1 MRKTDKR
8 RRRNWIITAAAVIT
22 CVGIL
27 WNIGDFKREEALA
40 ASAQRETVKLRIIG
54 TTDIHGQLNSKDY
67 EQGVD
72 YSNGGLARLFEL
84 IKKTKSEVPAES
96 VITLDAGDTLF
107 DYTTE
112 YIFAEN
118 QQEIQ
123 PIYKALTRI
132 GYDAITLGNHDFDY
146 GYEYILR
153 QLNSTGLKDITV
165 VSNVTDSKTGEYPF
179 LENMLI
185 TRTLTSSSGNK
196 VEVKIGIIGQT
207 IPTLTSKTHSYT
219 GILKTEDMVENA
231 KTQAKKLKEMG
242 ADVIIALSHTG
253 IGPEKPETNFKNVAY
268 ALTKIEDIDV
278 VICGH
283 EHNLFPTT
291 DMTSAYYQL
300 PNVDRKTY
308 LMNGKNVIMAGNR
321 GSALGVVDL
330 TLNIYKD
337 TKRIAERTS
346 ELRLVTNKNTTENKE
361 IASSYG
367 VWEDKLLNYSTDIIA
382 KLKDGELIQN
392 FFGMLGDNAA
402 IQLLND
408 SKIDYAKR
416 FVHTTGTQYQKY
428 PIIAASTYTAY
439 GEISNE
445 DFINIHDDITESDLS
460 AIQPYNNYIYLYTIT
475 GKQLKEWLEWS
486 ASAYETTVNG
496 SKWTGGTMNELM
508 KQNGLKSL
516 LREDWLNDW
525 SNFYIFDG
533 IDYVIDPFSEPRYDL
548 SGNRISMGERITSLS
563 YNGKPITD
571 DMVFLLAT
579 NKITQPTA
587 ANKGVETQVALN
599 GFNRTQTVLSKY
611 IRQLAEEGS
620 ITPQIDKNWR
630 INIPEEK
637 SFIVKV
643 PYMGTELFK
652 KTVWFKSH
660 LKDIDFYSYFTASYP
675 ASDKDTT
682 APHIIVSPVITSA
695 TASPYKVAVQVT
707 DRSEIK
713 TIRYMTGAVKIEEF
727 AQNRG
732 MSLESDNTFTV
743 TKNDAYTIY
752 AEDSEGNKAIY
763 HFSIDNFR
771 DDLLSSPTIDSY
783 TNRKTKITGRGEPNA
798 KIIFEAYTGVYESKI
813 SKNGTFSFA
822 LPAQPS
828 GTVVSVYLK
837 NETNGLESARVNVT
851 VKRTG
856 PNQPSINPIM
866 NTAGFISGDLN
877 DDDAYLIAIIGD
889 TVYVPEKGGKELY
902 EKNIDIYNPSLKII
916 EVGFER
922 DSLGFCTLL
931 VPPQAGGADVKVY
944 NLDHVSRSSRVFST
958 TVREVGPNAPVVYEV
973 SNIENTIHGYIPAST
988 PKVYDVTI
996 TLGKASYT
1004 LKTDEKG
1011 SFRYQFTEQ
1020 LHAGD
1025 KITVTAYEEKN
1036 GTARNSYTTEL
1047 IVRDIEEYVR
1057 ENSTN
1062 LTLNKVTDKSYM
1074 ISGNFGDK
1082 GSVYVA
1088 ITNGTGKSFK
1098 STLNLVETSTTGRFI
1113 LRLDQKLD
1121 AGSMVYAMV
1130 RFDNGKIYT
1139 VSKTEVQAGKPD
1151 MPTLV
1156 KEITNS
1162 DKTVQLVAKKGSEV
1176 TLTIGD
1182 TVYTSTTAEYDDIN
1196 SRYLYTFEVNRT
1208 VSGTVVKAI
1217 AKNAVGTSDILTSA
1231 IVKAAPDQPKVD
1243 NIKKGATKIT
1253 GKIELLDYV
1262 VPDKEKTEAEVEG
1275 NTETVKKE
1283 EIPERFK
1290 DAPEKVAKTQTR
1302 IYAQIGK
1309 KYYEG
1314 SITNTGKFTIK
1325 IPSQKTGTEITV
1337 FGMNKAGRGPLI
1349 KVVVK

>member
-1 MRKTDKR
+1 MRKINMR
-8 RRRNWIITAAAVIT
+8 RRSKWIIAVVTVIIS
-22 CVGIL
+22 VSIL
-27 WNIGDFKREEALA
+27 WNMADMNRDEVQAAA
-40 ASAQRETVKLRIIG
+40 ASRETVNLRVIG
-54 TTDIHGQLNSKDY
+54 TTDLHGQLNSKDY

-72 YSNGGLARLFEL
+72 YSNGGLARLSDL
-84 IKKTKSEVPAES
+84 IKKTKSEVPSES
-96 VITLDAGDTLF
+96 IITLDAGDTLF

-123 PIYKALTRI
+123 PIYQAMTQI

-153 QLNSTGLKDITV
+153 QLNGTGLKDIAV

-185 TRTLTSSSGNK
+185 TRTLTSTTGNK

-231 KTQAKKLKEMG
+231 KVQAKKLKEAG

-253 IGPEKPETNFKNVAY
+253 IGPETPELNFKNVAY
-268 ALTKIEDIDV
+268 ALTKIEEIDV
-278 VICGH
+278 VVCGH
-283 EHNLFPTT
+283 EHNLFPTA
-291 DMTSAYYQL
+291 DMTSPYYQL
-300 PNVDRKTY
+300 PNVDRKTF

-330 TLNIYKD
+330 TLTVYKD
-337 TKRIAERTS
+337 TLRIADRKS
-346 ELRLVTNKNTTENKE
+346 EIRMVTDKNTTENKE
-361 IASSYG
+361 IATSYG

-408 SKIDYAKR
+408 AKIDYAAR
-416 FVHTTGTQYQKY
+416 YVQTTGSQYQNY
-428 PIIAASTYTAY
+428 PIIAASTYMAY
-439 GEISNE
+439 GAINNE

-475 GKQLKEWLEWS
+475 GKQIKEWLEWS

-496 SKWTGGTMNELM
+496 SKWTGGAMIELM
-508 KQNGLKSL
+508 KQNGIKSL

-525 SNFYIFDG
+525 SNFYVFDG
-533 IDYVIDPFSEPRYDL
+533 IDYVIDPFSEPRYDM
-548 SGNRISMGERITSLS
+548 SGNKIGMGERITSLS
-563 YNGKPITD
+563 YNGKPITN
-571 DMVFLLAT
+571 DMKFLLAT
-579 NKITQPTA
+579 NKITQPST
-587 ANKGVETQVALN
+587 ANKGVETQVVLN

-611 IRQLAEEGS
+611 IRRLAENGS
-620 ITPQIDKNWR
+620 VSPRIDNNWR
-630 INIPEEK
+630 VDIPADK

-643 PYMGTELFK
+643 PYIGAELFK
-652 KTVWFKSH
+652 KTSWYKGY
-660 LKDIDFYSYFTASYP
+660 LKDIDFYGYFTASYP
-675 ASDKDTT
+675 AVGKDTVE
-682 APHIIVSPVITSA
+682 PHIIASPVITNA

-713 TIRYMTGAVKIEEF
+713 TIKYLTGTMKIEDF
-727 AQNRG
+727 VQTKG
-732 MSLESDNTFTV
+732 MSLDSDNTFTV
-743 TKNDAYTIY
+743 TNNGNYTIF
-752 AEDSEGNKAIY
+752 AEDSEGNKGIY
-763 HFSIDNFR
+763 HLTIDNFR
-771 DDLLSSPTIDSY
+771 DDLLSSPTIDTY
-783 TNRKTKITGRGEPNA
+783 TNRKTKISGRGEPNA
-798 KIIFEAYTGVYESKI
+798 KIIFEAYTGVYESVI
-813 SKNGTFSFA
+813 SKTGTFSYA

-837 NETNGLESARVNVT
+837 NESNGLESARVSVN

-856 PNQPSINPIM
+856 PNMPSIYPIM
-866 NTAGFISGDLN
+866 NANGYISGDLN
-877 DDDAYLIAIIGD
+877 DDDASLIAIVGD

-902 EKNIDIYNPSLKII
+902 QKNTDIYNPSLNIV

-922 DSLGFCTLL
+922 DSMGICTLL
-931 VPPQAGGADVKVY
+931 VPPQAGGANVTIY
-944 NLDHVSRSSRVFST
+944 SLDHVSRSSRVYST
-958 TVREVGPNAPVVYEV
+958 KVREVGPNAPTVYDLT
-973 SNIENTIHGYIPAST
+973 NIENTIRGYIPAAAS
-988 PKVYDVTI
+988 KVYDVTI
-996 TLGKASYT
+996 KLGNARYT
-1004 LKTDEKG
+1004 VKSDEKG
-1011 SFRYQFTEQ
+1011 NFSYQFAEQ

-1025 KITVTAYEEKN
+1025 LIGVTAYDEKN
-1036 GTARNSYTTEL
+1036 GTSRNSYTTEL
-1047 IVRDIEEYVR
+1047 IVRDIDEYVKSQ
-1057 ENSTN
+1057 STN
-1062 LTLNKVTDKSYM
+1062 LTLNKVTDKSYL
-1074 ISGNFGDK
+1074 ISGNFADK
-1082 GSVYVA
+1082 GLVYIA

-1098 STLNLVETSTTGRFI
+1098 SVINSVETDEFGRFK

-1121 AGSMVYAMV
+1121 AGSVVYAMV

-1139 VSKTEVQAGKPD
+1139 ANKIETLAGKPD

-1156 KEITNS
+1156 KDITNA
-1162 DKTVQLVAKKGSEV
+1162 DNMVQLVGKKGSEV

-1182 TVYTSTTAEYDDIN
+1182 AVYKSNTAEYDDKN
-1196 SRYLYTFEVNRT
+1196 SRYLYTFEIDRA
-1208 VSGTVVKAI
+1208 VSGSEVKAI
-1217 AKNAVGTSDILTSA
+1217 ANNPAGTSELMTSV

-1243 NIKKGATKIT
+1243 NVKKGATKIT

-1262 VPDKEKTEAEVEG
+1262 VPDKDTSDAEGEGKTEEAQ
-1275 NTETVKKE
+1275 KE

-1314 SITNTGKFTIK
+1314 TITNAGKFSIK